1 MLSAG
6 LLSTTGALT
15 GCASHRRLDESQS
28 IKMAKLQKRLRKAN
42 AKIETL
48 REKNLILSERVKT
61 AEDSSDRAPSVGTD
75 AFDTLEAF
83 KPGTQLD
90 VAISPTLPGVGAK
103 SMKAGREPVSLGPA
117 RERRR
122 AVIPAGLPTRLPA
135 KGAQA
140 APPSARESASGEQA
154 DRLLARTVTDLLKSG
169 DDLEAERTARLL
181 DKSYPDSELIAETRF
196 QLGLY
201 FFRKKNLP
209 ESDRQFQATMK
220 APRAHV
226 RARAGA
232 ALMRG
237 IIARRVAATP
247 NAKAAQSNLQLA
259 KKSFEYVR
267 HQFPGSPEA
276 RRAARELKTMK
287 VTSASAA
294 VRTK

>member
-15 GCASHRRLDESQS
+15 GCVSHRRLDESQS
-28 IKMAKLQKRLRKAN
+28 IKMAKLQKRLRKAH

-48 REKNLILSERVKT
+48 REKNLILSERVKS
-61 AEDSSDRAPSVGTD
+61 AEDSSVHAPSVGTE
-75 AFDTLEAF
+75 AFETLEAF

-90 VAISPTLPGVGAK
+90 VAITPTPVSASK
-103 SMKAGREPVSLGPA
+103 PAAGRESVSLGPT
-117 RERRR
+117 RQQRR
-122 AVIPAGLPTRLPA
+122 AVIPANLPANLPTKLPA
-135 KGAQA
+135 KGAAQSSS
-140 APPSARESASGEQA
+140 PTSGEQA
-154 DRLLARTVTDLLKSG
+154 DRVLARTVADLLKSG
-169 DDLEAERTARLL
+169 DDVEAARTAVLL
-181 DKSYPDSELIAETRF
+181 EKSYPDSELIAETRF

-209 ESDRQFQATMK
+209 EADRQFQATLK
-220 APRAHV
+220 SPRAHV

-232 ALMRG
+232 VLMRG
-237 IIARRVAATP
+237 IIARRVSETP
-247 NAKAAQSNLQLA
+247 NLKASQANLQLA
-259 KKSFEYVR
+259 RKSFEYVR

-276 RRAARELKTMK
+276 RRAARELKIMK

>member
-48 REKNLILSERVKT
+48 REKNLILSERVKA
-61 AEDSSDRAPSVGTD
+61 AEDSSERAPSVGTD

-90 VAISPTLPGVGAK
+90 VAISPTLPGLGAK
-103 SMKAGREPVSLGPA
+103 SPKAGREPVSLGPV

-122 AVIPAGLPTRLPA
+122 AVIPAGLPTKLPV
-135 KGAQA
+135 KGAQQV
-140 APPSARESASGEQA
+140 APPSGGEQA
-154 DRLLARTVTDLLKSG
+154 DRLLARTVTDLLKTG
-169 DDLEAERTARLL
+169 DDLEAERTASLL

-209 ESDRQFQATMK
+209 EADRQFQATMK

-247 NAKAAQSNLQLA
+247 NTKAAQSNLQLA
-259 KKSFEYVR
+259 RKSFEYVR

-287 VTSASAA
+287 VTSASTA